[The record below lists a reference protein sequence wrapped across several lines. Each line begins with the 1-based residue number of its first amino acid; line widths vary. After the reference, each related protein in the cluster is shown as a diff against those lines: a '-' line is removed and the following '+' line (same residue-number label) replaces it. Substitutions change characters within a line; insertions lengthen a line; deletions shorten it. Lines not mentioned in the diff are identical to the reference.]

1 MASTYA
7 IKEAYFTLQ
16 GEGAQSGRPAVFVRF
31 SGCNLWSG
39 REEDRHK
46 AICKFCDTDFW
57 GTDGVRG
64 GKYTADELVELVLDL
79 WPGQSDV
86 SPYVVCTGG
95 EPMLQLDTTL
105 IETLH
110 ASGIEIA
117 IETNGTLEVP
127 NTIDWICMS
136 PKAGTE
142 ILVRSGNEIKIVYPQ
157 SGLDPLD
164 FEHLEFDHFFIQPMD
179 GPDREATTKA
189 SVEFCKAN
197 PKWRLS
203 VQSHKYINIP

>member
-1 MASTYA
+1 
-7 IKEAYFTLQ
+7 
-16 GEGAQSGRPAVFVRF
+16 
-31 SGCNLWSG
+31 
-39 REEDRHK
+39 
-46 AICKFCDTDFW
+46 
-57 GTDGVRG
+57 
-64 GKYTADELVELVLDL
+64 
-79 WPGQSDV
+79 
-86 SPYVVCTGG
+86 
-95 EPMLQLDTTL
+95 MLQLDTTL

-203 VQSHKYINIP
+203 VQSHKYIDIP